1 MQLTTILYVIL
12 VTLVVFTVLAGLMAA
27 LSFNFPVFW
36 LCAVVSVLS
45 VWLLCYLEGEL

>member
-12 VTLVVFTVLAGLMAA
+12 VTLAVFTTLGGLMAT
-27 LSFNFPVFW
+27 LNLNFPVFW

-45 VWLLCYLEGEL
+45 IWLLCYLEGEL